1 MKSLGHRVNAFADGT
16 VKQEKMVGRMDGLR
30 MGKERGKGEERG
42 IDWKFELRRRE
53 GEREERERIRVMN

>member
-16 VKQEKMVGRMDGLR
+16 VKQEKMVGRMDGLQ